1 MSAELKKRIMRRVYA
16 IWFVKRVAPVLLLE
30 IPVLLIIALHET
42 AREFFVAKIVENFLI
57 ALNHSGIT
65 GVLGFMVSA
74 VQNAPFVPML
84 IILFSL
90 GLCAVLAYRTARNLS
105 AFKLVRSY

>member
-1 MSAELKKRIMRRVYA
+1 MRRIYA
-16 IWFVKRVAPVLLLE
+16 IWFVKRAAPVLLLE
-30 IPVLLIIALHET
+30 IPVLLVIALHET
-42 AREFFVAKIVENFLI
+42 AREFFVAKIIENFLI
-57 ALNHSGIT
+57 VLNHSSIA

-90 GLCAVLAYRTARNLS
+90 GLCAFLSFRMARNFS
-105 AFKLVRSY
+105 AFKLVKSY